1 MAIYFARES
10 IREPSGEE
18 FIGRRSYESY
28 ETYGPC
34 VDCCPAAFTLM
45 PMKQRVLLGMSGGVD
60 SSVAGYLLREQGYEV
75 VGVTMKVWP
84 QDCISRA
91 EDKCCGPQAVADA
104 RGVAHA
110 LGIPHYVVDEAD
122 QFERLVIDY
131 FASEYQ
137 AGRTPNPCVMCNEK
151 LKFGNL
157 WSKARALGCDYIA
170 TGHYAIIDH
179 VVAACGDRGRVDS
192 RTASGATGVIDPGYS
207 YAVLRKSVD
216 RRKDQ
221 SYFLFSL
228 HQPQLR
234 RALTPLGRMMKPQIR
249 EIARSLGLKVADKI
263 DSQEI
268 CFVPGNDYK
277 AFLRSRLG
285 ENEFHRGEIY
295 DVDGNFVGEHDGI
308 ELFTIGQRKGLP
320 GGSLRPRYVVDL
332 DPETNRV
339 IVGDADDLVADE
351 FEIDRVNWHP
361 VVAMTKADSA
371 SPLDEGEGT
380 EVRGIPSQNRES
392 REPSPYPLPW
402 EGRGEETP
410 RGQDRGFSFEATVK
424 IRYNHP
430 GTPAT
435 IVLSEDNRARI
446 CLHEPQRAVTP
457 GQAAVIYKDDVVLGG
472 GWICR
477 REAPVL
483 A

>member
-1 MAIYFARES
+1 MH
-10 IREPSGEE
+10 P
-18 FIGRRSYESY
+18 FIEVGRLKMNSQ
-28 ETYGPC
+28 
-34 VDCCPAAFTLM
+34 
-45 PMKQRVLLGMSGGVD
+45 KQRVLLGMSGGVD

-75 VGVTMKVWP
+75 IGVTMKVWP

-104 RGVAHA
+104 RAVAHS
-110 LGIPHYVVDEAD
+110 LGISHYVVDEAD

-131 FASEYQ
+131 FSSEYQ

-157 WSKARALGCDYIA
+157 WRKAAALGCDYIA
-170 TGHYAIIDH
+170 TGHYAIIERHADRA
-179 VVAACGDRGRVDS
+179 VVRKGVD
-192 RTASGATGVIDPGYS
+192 P
-207 YAVLRKSVD
+207 
-216 RRKDQ
+216 RKDQ

-228 HQPQLR
+228 RQAQLR
-234 RALTPLGRMMKPQIR
+234 RALTPLGKMFKPQIR

-277 AFLRSRLG
+277 AFLRSHLQ
-285 ENEFHRGEIY
+285 ENEFHRGEIC
-295 DVDGNFVGEHDGI
+295 DVDGNFIAEHDGI

-320 GGSLRPRYVVDL
+320 GGSQRPRYVVDL

-339 IVGDADDLVADE
+339 IVGDADDLLCDE
-351 FEIDRVNWHP
+351 FEIDRVNWHHAGIGDP
-361 VVAMTKADSA
+361 GL
-371 SPLDEGEGT
+371 PL
-380 EVRGIPSQNRES
+380 
-392 REPSPYPLPW
+392 
-402 EGRGEETP
+402 
-410 RGQDRGFSFEATVK
+410 EATVK

-435 IVLSEDNRARI
+435 IIPLKDNRARI
-446 CLHEPQRAVTP
+446 GLREPQRAVTP
-457 GQAAVIYKDDVVLGG
+457 GQAAVLYNDDVVLGG
-472 GWICR
+472 GWIGR
-477 REAPVL
+477 TEPVQRTEALGRLGAPVL

>member
-1 MAIYFARES
+1 MNK
-10 IREPSGEE
+10 
-18 FIGRRSYESY
+18 
-28 ETYGPC
+28 T
-34 VDCCPAAFTLM
+34 
-45 PMKQRVLLGMSGGVD
+45 KQRVLLGMSGGVD
-60 SSVAGYLLREQGYEV
+60 SSVAGYLLREQGYDV

-157 WSKARALGCDYIA
+157 WGKAKALGCDYIA

-179 VVAACGDRGRVDS
+179 DANC
-192 RTASGATGVIDPGYS
+192 
-207 YAVLRKSVD
+207 AVLRKSVD

-228 HQPQLR
+228 HQSQLQ
-234 RALTPLGRMMKPQIR
+234 RALTPLGRMTKPQIR

-277 AFLRSRLG
+277 TFLRSHLG

-308 ELFTIGQRKGLP
+308 ELFTVGQRKGLP

-339 IVGDADDLVADE
+339 IVGDTDDLVADE

-361 VVAMTKADSA
+361 VAGIGLSVVASAKADDPGS
-371 SPLDEGEGT
+371 
-380 EVRGIPSQNRES
+380 
-392 REPSPYPLPW
+392 
-402 EGRGEETP
+402 
-410 RGQDRGFSFEATVK
+410 SFEATVK

-435 IVLSEDNRARI
+435 IVLSEDNRARV

-457 GQAAVIYKDDVVLGG
+457 GQAAVIYDDDLVLGG

-477 REAPVL
+477 REAPVT

>member
-1 MAIYFARES
+1 MNKI
-10 IREPSGEE
+10 
-18 FIGRRSYESY
+18 
-28 ETYGPC
+28 
-34 VDCCPAAFTLM
+34 
-45 PMKQRVLLGMSGGVD
+45 KQRVLLGMSGGVD

-75 VGVTMKVWP
+75 IGVTMKVWP

-122 QFERLVIDY
+122 QFERVVIDY

-157 WSKARALGCDYIA
+157 WSKAAALGCDYIA
-170 TGHYAIIDH
+170 TGHYAIIEH
-179 VVAACGDRGRVDS
+179 LVDEDGKPGGAD
-192 RTASGATGVIDPGYS
+192 ASIQSKSAGVGAPGYS
-207 YAVLRKSVD
+207 YAVLRKGID
-216 RRKDQ
+216 PRKDQ

-228 HQPQLR
+228 RQPQLL
-234 RALTPLGRMMKPQIR
+234 RALTPLGTMTKAQIR
-249 EIARSLGLKVADKI
+249 EIAHSLGLKVADKI

-277 AFLRSRLG
+277 AFLRSHLG

-295 DVDGNFVGEHDGI
+295 DVDGNFVAEHGGI

-320 GGSLRPRYVVDL
+320 GGSPRPRYVVDL

-339 IVGDADDLVADE
+339 IVGDAENLVCDE
-351 FEIDRVNWHP
+351 FEIDRVNWNP
-361 VVAMTKADSA
+361 VAGIDGSHASGATSA
-371 SPLDEGEGT
+371 SALAEGEGT
-380 EVRGIPSQNRES
+380 EVRGFAPRNGES
-392 REPSPYPLPW
+392 RQPSPYPLPC
-402 EGRGEETP
+402 EGRGGRTP
-410 RGQDRGFSFEATVK
+410 ARGEDDPRSSFKATVK
-424 IRYNHP
+424 IRYSHP
-430 GTPAT
+430 GTRAT
-435 IVLSEDNRARI
+435 VTPLENNRARV

-457 GQAAVIYKDDVVLGG
+457 GQAAVIYDGDVVIGG

-477 REAPVL
+477 PAPTRHPEPRKLSGSKDPAMV

>member
-1 MAIYFARES
+1 MNRN
-10 IREPSGEE
+10 
-18 FIGRRSYESY
+18 
-28 ETYGPC
+28 
-34 VDCCPAAFTLM
+34 
-45 PMKQRVLLGMSGGVD
+45 KQRVLLGMSGGVD
-60 SSVAGYLLREQGYEV
+60 SSVAGYLLREQGYDV
-75 VGVTMKVWP
+75 IGVTMKVWP

-104 RGVAHA
+104 RNVAHA

-157 WSKARALGCDYIA
+157 WSKAKALGCDYIA
-170 TGHYAIIDH
+170 TGHYAIVEH
-179 VVAACGDRGRVDS
+179 VVVPQS
-192 RTASGATGVIDPGYS
+192 RDDPGR
-207 YAVLRKSVD
+207 AILRKGVD
-216 RRKDQ
+216 PRKDQ

-228 HQPQLR
+228 RQPQLR
-234 RALTPLGRMMKPQIR
+234 RALTPLGTMTKPQIR
-249 EIARSLGLKVADKI
+249 KIAHSLGLKVADKI

-277 AFLRSRLG
+277 AFLRSHLG
-285 ENEFHRGEIY
+285 EAEFHRGEIY
-295 DVDGNFVGEHDGI
+295 DVDGNFIGEHEGI

-320 GGSLRPRYVVDL
+320 GGSRRPRYVIDL

-339 IVGDADDLVADE
+339 IVGDADDLVVDE

-361 VVAMTKADSA
+361 AAGITDPGYNHEIDVV
-371 SPLDEGEGT
+371 
-380 EVRGIPSQNRES
+380 
-392 REPSPYPLPW
+392 
-402 EGRGEETP
+402 
-410 RGQDRGFSFEATVK
+410 VK
-424 IRYNHP
+424 IRYNHR
-430 GTPAT
+430 GARAT
-435 IVLSEDNRARI
+435 ITPLENDRARI

-457 GQAAVIYKDDVVLGG
+457 GQAAVIYRGDIVLGG

-477 REAPVL
+477 TEPVRRDEALLP